1 MRNVPACQV
10 IWNEKI
16 LSVFVPAL
24 IKAEYQLNDTETLP
38 LQKYLQRQR
47 SSVIHG
53 MMLYVSRNKNS
64 VFVYPLEYRFPIGIL
79 DP

>member
-1 MRNVPACQV
+1 MRNVSACQV

-47 SSVIHG
+47 SCVVNTMMIH
-53 MMLYVSRNKNS
+53 
-64 VFVYPLEYRFPIGIL
+64 VFGQGP
-79 DP
+79 